1 MKTVRFA
8 KRRAAR
14 GMVLLE
20 LLVALTIFAVVS
32 LGLVMALHG
41 SFGAAQDRNA
51 ADEATRGLRNQLALL
66 HGGTLISGERDAD
79 EDGSGIAYHV
89 SVAPEPMLDQKKQ
102 PVLGVLR
109 TTVTAKWKRDGR
121 AETRTISELVYQP

>member
-1 MKTVRFA
+1 MKTLRFD
-8 KRRAAR
+8 RRDAR

-20 LLVALTIFAVVS
+20 VLVALTVFAVVS
-32 LGLVMALHG
+32 LGLVLALHE

-51 ADEATRGLRNQLALL
+51 ADQATRGLRNQLALL
-66 HGGTLISGERDAD
+66 HGGTLAPGERDAD
-79 EDGSGIAYHV
+79 DDGGGMAYHV

-109 TTVTAKWKRDGR
+109 ATVTAKWKQDGQV
-121 AETRTISELVYQP
+121 ETRTISELVYQP